1 MQVQNFTSS
10 RFNKFN
16 ILQVPDLTISRFNKV
31 KILQV
36 YKAQNFTSL
45 QAYKL
50 TSLQAYKFTSS
61 HVKVSISCSPNDFV
75 KMHNHKFT
83 SFQVTSLQVTSLQV
97 TILQVTSLQVYKFT
111 SLQVNKHKSY
121 LQIETFVR
129 VFSQPGVP

>member
-1 MQVQNFTSS
+1 LQVQNFTSS

-75 KMHNHKFT
+75 KMHNHIKQEAIQQVQPFKFLFLIFFIYLNDT
-83 SFQVTSLQVTSLQV
+83 
-97 TILQVTSLQVYKFT
+97 KF
-111 SLQVNKHKSY
+111 
-121 LQIETFVR
+121 
-129 VFSQPGVP
+129 